1 MTTLELNFYV
11 VSSCDFVQ
19 LDYFVIRNRIKNF
32 LDHIDGGSKAQATAC
47 HS

>member
-19 LDYFVIRNRIKNF
+19 LDYFVILKNF
-32 LDHIDGGSKAQATAC
+32 LDHIDGDSKAQATAC